1 LLNVCRLSVPLR
13 RVVDGRVSMI
23 YREGQVQRV
32 SMAIGDS
39 FNLVSFSA
47 IFQIAA
53 ACIDVHDDLYIAI
66 DAAIDVQTV

>member
-1 LLNVCRLSVPLR
+1 VCRLSVPLR
-13 RVVDGRVSMI
+13 RVFDA
-23 YREGQVQRV
+23 RV
-32 SMAIGDS
+32 SMAIDDS